1 MRPRTF
7 YPLADSPAERRE
19 RSVGKVRLGER
30 SLSGVPECLSPLA
43 EYSTN
48 ERAALTPAVKGG
60 ASAPHKV
67 MAPPG
72 VMRPI
77 CSLP

>member
-1 MRPRTF
+1 M
-7 YPLADSPAERRE
+7 
-19 RSVGKVRLGER
+19 GEL
-30 SLSGVPECLSPLA
+30 SLSSVPECLSPLA

-67 MAPPG
+67 KARLAATLIP
-72 VMRPI
+72 VTEYSASI
-77 CSLP
+77 

>member
-1 MRPRTF
+1 MRPSTL
-7 YPLADSPAERRE
+7 YPLVATPSDRRT
-19 RSVGKVRLGER
+19 RSVGKVRMGEL
-30 SLSGVPECLSPLA
+30 SLSGVPECLSPRA

-77 CSLP
+77 GSLP